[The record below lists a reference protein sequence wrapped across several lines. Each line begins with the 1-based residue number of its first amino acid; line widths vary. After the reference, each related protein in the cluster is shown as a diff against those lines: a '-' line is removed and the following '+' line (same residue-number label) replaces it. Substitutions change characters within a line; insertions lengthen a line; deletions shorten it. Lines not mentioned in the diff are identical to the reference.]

1 MKETTDSID
10 TSPDTL
16 TTMLRMAH
24 SFKNWDNLIR
34 LSDALYDLAL
44 SMFNGDP
51 RGKSYLQKPLVY
63 YLGFS
68 SLMKGLSLQKKKL
81 YQEALLSIENY
92 KDLSLFSDGSEK
104 SNNIVD
110 NFKFF
115 AEANRFSIHI
125 LSGDNRKLDDY
136 AQFIQRYPSEIL
148 PGFIT
153 ILEHATAHNIE
164 VDEEIAPLLEFVL
177 HSVDDEINSDKRS
190 YYFTIFYLLAIY
202 NFNNK
207 RYQDAIDYN
216 LKYLESSD
224 KTNDDQ
230 HFKKA
235 TALHEQFRSHA
246 STQQLERYNSIL
258 KNYLFGVI
266 RDEEGFSLDRLIVRN
281 S

>member
-10 TSPDTL
+10 TSPDSL
-16 TTMLRMAH
+16 STMLRMAH

-44 SMFNGDP
+44 NMFNNDS
-51 RGKSYLQKPLVY
+51 RAKHHLQKPLVY

-92 KDLSLFSDGSEK
+92 QDLSLFSDGSEQCN
-104 SNNIVD
+104 SIVD
-110 NFKFF
+110 RFKFL
-115 AEANRFSIHI
+115 AETNRFSILI
-125 LSGDNRKLDDY
+125 LSGDNRNLDDY

-153 ILEHATAHNIE
+153 ILEHATTHNIE
-164 VDEEIAPLLEFVL
+164 VDEEIVPLLEFVF
-177 HSVDDEINSDKRS
+177 HSVDDEMNSDKRS

-202 NFNNK
+202 NFKNT
-207 RYQDAIDYN
+207 RYQDAVEYN
-216 LKYLESSD
+216 LKYLECSD

-235 TALHEQFRSHA
+235 VALHEEFRAHA
-246 STQQLERYNSIL
+246 SSLQLERYNSIL

-266 RDEEGFSLDRLIVRN
+266 RDEEGFSLDSLIVRN